1 MNDIIIIGAGTA
13 GLTAAI
19 YGQRAGLSCKV
30 FEKYAPGGQI
40 VNSPSIENYPGMYG
54 VSGYDYS
61 MALFDQAQKL
71 GAEIEFSEVT
81 GIDFSGDIKKVITS
95 SGEFEAKAVIIANG
109 AARRKIGCKGEE
121 EFEGRGVSYCAT
133 CDGAFFRGKTVAV
146 VGGGESAF
154 EETEYLSKICDKVYL
169 IHRRDVFTAA
179 KTAVDSVLKTKNVT
193 VLTNSVIEE
202 IKGENAVSFVTIK
215 NRANGSI
222 SEIPLSAV
230 FVAIGLIPENG
241 IFKDVLKLDE
251 AGYFDADENCE
262 TGIEGVFVAGDTR
275 KKHLRQLVTAAS
287 DGAVAANA
295 AAGYIR
301 KKFSE

>member
-1 MNDIIIIGAGTA
+1 MYDIIIIGAGTA

-61 MALFDQAQKL
+61 MALLEQAQKL
-71 GAEIEFSEVT
+71 GAEVEFAEVT
-81 GIDFSGDIKKVITS
+81 GVDFSGKTKKVITS
-95 SGEFEAKAVIIANG
+95 AEDFEAKAVIIANG

-133 CDGAFFRGKTVAV
+133 CDGAFFCGKTVAV

-154 EETEYLSKICDKVYL
+154 EEAEYLAEICDKVYL

-179 KTAVDSVLKTKNVT
+179 KTAVDSLLKKKNVT
-193 VLTNSVIEE
+193 LLTNSVIEE
-202 IKGENAVSFVTIK
+202 IKGENAVSSAVIK
-215 NRANGSI
+215 NRANQSKV
-222 SEIPLSAV
+222 EVPLSAV
-230 FVAIGLIPENG
+230 FVAIGLVPENG
-241 IFKDVLKLDE
+241 LYKDVLTLDE
-251 AGYFDADENCE
+251 YGYFDAAEDCKTN
-262 TGIEGVFVAGDTR
+262 IEGVFAAGDTR
-275 KKHLRQLVTAAS
+275 KKQLRQLVTAAS
-287 DGAVAANA
+287 DGAAAATAAAN
-295 AAGYIR
+295 YIR
-301 KKFSE
+301 KNF

>member
-1 MNDIIIIGAGTA
+1 MEDIIIIGAGTA

-19 YGQRAGLSCKV
+19 YGQRAGLSCRI

-71 GAEIEFSEVT
+71 GAAVEFAEVT
-81 GIDFSGDIKKVITS
+81 GIDFSGEIKKVSTTA
-95 SGEFEAKAVIIANG
+95 GDFEAKAVIIANG
-109 AARRKIGCKGEE
+109 AARRKIGCKGED

-154 EETEYLSKICDKVYL
+154 EETEYLAEICDKVYL
-169 IHRRDVFTAA
+169 IHRRDVFSAA
-179 KTAVDSVLKTKNVT
+179 KTAVDSVLKKKNVT

-202 IKGENAVSFVTIK
+202 IKGGNAVSSVVLK
-215 NRANGSI
+215 NRANQSTV
-222 SEIPLSAV
+222 EIPLSAV
-230 FVAIGLIPENG
+230 FVAIGLSPDNG
-241 IFKDVLKLDE
+241 MYKDVLKLDE
-251 AGYFDADENCE
+251 SGYFDADENCG
-262 TGIEGVFVAGDTR
+262 TDIAGVFAAGDTR

-287 DGAVAANA
+287 DGAAAATAAAN
-295 AAGYIR
+295 YIR
-301 KKFSE
+301 KNFGK

>member
-1 MNDIIIIGAGTA
+1 MEDIIIIGAGTA

-19 YGQRAGLSCKV
+19 YGQRAGLSCRI

-71 GAEIEFSEVT
+71 GAAVEFAEVT
-81 GIDFSGDIKKVITS
+81 GIDFSGEIKKVSTTA
-95 SGEFEAKAVIIANG
+95 GDFEAKAVIIANG
-109 AARRKIGCKGEE
+109 AARRKIGCKGED

-154 EETEYLSKICDKVYL
+154 EETEYLAEICDKVYL
-169 IHRRDVFTAA
+169 IHRRDVFSAA
-179 KTAVDSVLKTKNVT
+179 KTAVDSVLKKKNVT

-202 IKGENAVSFVTIK
+202 IKCVNAVSSVVLK
-215 NRANGSI
+215 NRANQSTA
-222 SEIPLSAV
+222 EIPLSAV
-230 FVAIGLIPENG
+230 FVAIGLSPDNG
-241 IFKDVLKLDE
+241 MYKDVLKLDE
-251 AGYFDADENCE
+251 SGYFDADENCG
-262 TGIEGVFVAGDTR
+262 TNIAGVFAAGDTR

-287 DGAVAANA
+287 DGAAAATEAAN
-295 AAGYIR
+295 YIR
-301 KKFSE
+301 KNFGK

>member
-202 IKGENAVSFVTIK
+202 IKGENAVSFVAIK

-241 IFKDVLKLDE
+241 IFKDVLKLDK
-251 AGYFDADENCE
+251 AGYFDTDENCE

-275 KKHLRQLVTAAS
+275 KKHLRQLITAAS

>member
-1 MNDIIIIGAGTA
+1 MEDIIIIGAGTA

-19 YGQRAGLSCKV
+19 YGQRAGLSCRI

-71 GAEIEFSEVT
+71 GAAVEFAEVT
-81 GIDFSGDIKKVITS
+81 GIDFSGEIKKVFTTA
-95 SGEFEAKAVIIANG
+95 GDFEAKAVIIANG
-109 AARRKIGCKGEE
+109 AARRKIGCKGED

-154 EETEYLSKICDKVYL
+154 EETEYLAEICDKVYL
-169 IHRRDVFTAA
+169 IHRRDVFSAA
-179 KTAVDSVLKTKNVT
+179 KTAVDSVLKKKNVT

-202 IKGENAVSFVTIK
+202 IKGVNAVSSVVLK
-215 NRANGSI
+215 NRANQSTA
-222 SEIPLSAV
+222 EIPLSAV
-230 FVAIGLIPENG
+230 FVAIGLSPDNG
-241 IFKDVLKLDE
+241 MYKDVLKLDE
-251 AGYFDADENCE
+251 SGYFDADENCG
-262 TGIEGVFVAGDTR
+262 TDIAGVFAAGDTR

-287 DGAVAANA
+287 DGAAAATEAAN
-295 AAGYIR
+295 YIR
-301 KKFSE
+301 KNFGK

>member
-1 MNDIIIIGAGTA
+1 MEDIIIIGAGTA

-19 YGQRAGLSCKV
+19 YGQRAGLSCRI

-71 GAEIEFSEVT
+71 GAAVEFAEVT
-81 GIDFSGDIKKVITS
+81 GIDFSGEIKKVSTTA
-95 SGEFEAKAVIIANG
+95 GDFEAKAVIIANG
-109 AARRKIGCKGEE
+109 AARRKIGCKGED

-154 EETEYLSKICDKVYL
+154 EETEYLAEICDKVYL

-179 KTAVDSVLKTKNVT
+179 KTAVDSVLKKKNVT

-202 IKGENAVSFVTIK
+202 IKGEKAVSSVIIK
-215 NRANGSI
+215 NRANQSTAT
-222 SEIPLSAV
+222 IPLSAV
-230 FVAIGLIPENG
+230 FVAIGLSPDNG
-241 IFKDVLKLDE
+241 MYKDVLKLDE
-251 AGYFDADENCE
+251 SGYFDADENCG
-262 TGIEGVFVAGDTR
+262 TDVAGVFAAGDTR

-287 DGAVAANA
+287 DGAAAATAAAN
-295 AAGYIR
+295 YIR
-301 KKFSE
+301 KNFGK

>member
-1 MNDIIIIGAGTA
+1 MYDIIIIGAGTA

-61 MALFDQAQKL
+61 MALLEQAQKL
-71 GAEIEFSEVT
+71 GAEVEFAEVT
-81 GIDFSGDIKKVITS
+81 GVDFSGKTKKVVTS
-95 SGEFEAKAVIIANG
+95 AEDFEAKAVIIANG

-154 EETEYLSKICDKVYL
+154 EEAEYLAEICDKVYL

-179 KTAVDSVLKTKNVT
+179 KTAVDSLLKKKNVT
-193 VLTNSVIEE
+193 LLTNSVIEE
-202 IKGENAVSFVTIK
+202 IKGENAVSSAVIK
-215 NRANGSI
+215 NRANQSKV
-222 SEIPLSAV
+222 EVPLSAV
-230 FVAIGLIPENG
+230 FVAIGLVPENG
-241 IFKDVLKLDE
+241 LYKDVLVLDE
-251 AGYFDADENCE
+251 YGYFDAAEDCKTN
-262 TGIEGVFVAGDTR
+262 IEGVFAAGDTR
-275 KKHLRQLVTAAS
+275 KKQLRQLVTAAS
-287 DGAVAANA
+287 DGAAAATAAAN
-295 AAGYIR
+295 YIR
-301 KKFSE
+301 KNF

>member
-1 MNDIIIIGAGTA
+1 MYDITIIGAGTA

-61 MALFDQAQKL
+61 MALLEQAQKL
-71 GAEIEFSEVT
+71 GTEVEFAEVT
-81 GIDFSGDIKKVITS
+81 GVDFSGKTKKVITS
-95 SGEFEAKAVIIANG
+95 AEDFEAKAVIIANG

-154 EETEYLSKICDKVYL
+154 EEAEYLAEICDKVYL

-179 KTAVDSVLKTKNVT
+179 KTAVDSLLKKKNVT
-193 VLTNSVIEE
+193 LLTNSVIEE
-202 IKGENAVSFVTIK
+202 IKGENAVSSAVIK
-215 NRANGSI
+215 NRANQSKV
-222 SEIPLSAV
+222 EVPLSAV
-230 FVAIGLIPENG
+230 FVAIGLVPENG
-241 IFKDVLKLDE
+241 LYKDVLTLDE
-251 AGYFDADENCE
+251 YGYFDAAEDCKTN
-262 TGIEGVFVAGDTR
+262 IEGVFAAGDTR
-275 KKHLRQLVTAAS
+275 KKQLRQLVTAAS
-287 DGAVAANA
+287 DGAAAATAAAN
-295 AAGYIR
+295 YIR
-301 KKFSE
+301 KNF